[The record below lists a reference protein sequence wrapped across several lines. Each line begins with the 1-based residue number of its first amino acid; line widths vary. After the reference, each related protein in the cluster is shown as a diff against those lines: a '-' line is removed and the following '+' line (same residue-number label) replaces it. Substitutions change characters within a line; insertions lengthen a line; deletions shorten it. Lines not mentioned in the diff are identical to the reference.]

1 MADRIRVFVAEDHPI
16 YREGLLRA
24 LRQRPELE
32 VIGEADNGREALEAI
47 REHKPDVAVLD
58 EHMPELRGTD
68 VLQAVQRESL
78 PTRVLMLSASMD
90 SGVVFRAVSNGIGGY
105 LTKDA
110 DRERICDV
118 VSAIARGETVIAQE
132 VQAGLV
138 DAVRLREHEDR
149 PTLSPRE
156 QEILGLMADGQ
167 SAPDIAKALH
177 LSTATVK
184 THMRNLY
191 EKLGVSSGPAAVAEA
206 MRRGL
211 LE

>member
-1 MADRIRVFVAEDHPI
+1 MTERVTVFVAEDHPI

-32 VIGEADNGREALEAI
+32 VVGEADNGREALAQIKELG
-47 REHKPDVAVLD
+47 PQVAVLD

-68 VLQAVQRESL
+68 VLHALQRDGV
-78 PTRVLMLSASMD
+78 PTRVLMLSASLD
-90 SGVVFRAVSNGIGGY
+90 SAVVFKAVSQGVAGY

-118 VSAIARGETVIAQE
+118 ISAIARGETVIAQE
-132 VQAGLV
+132 VQGGLV
-138 DAVRLREHEDR
+138 DAVRFREHDDR
-149 PTLSPRE
+149 PALSPRE
-156 QEILGLMADGQ
+156 QEILQLTAAGR
-167 SAPDIAKALH
+167 SAPEIARDLH

-184 THMRNLY
+184 THLRNLY
-191 EKLGVSSGPAAVAEA
+191 EKLGVSGGAAAVAEA